1 MKKHRIWEI
10 LEISKENDPQSKIF
24 DYFISILIGLN
35 VLAIILETEK
45 SIFGEYEIF
54 FRYFEILSMVIF
66 TIEYLLRIWSCTSI
80 EEYRNPFIGRIRY
93 FFSPMALID
102 FIAIAPFY
110 LTFIIADAR
119 ILRILRFLRVLKVT
133 KHFHHSNTFH
143 IITNTIFKKRSELI
157 SSLVLMFSLLL
168 ICATGV
174 FFAENGTQP
183 DKFSSIPSAM
193 WWAVATLTTV
203 GYGDIFPVTSLG
215 KILGSISAIFG
226 IGLFALPAG
235 LLASGFSD
243 EMKKEKIFCP
253 HCGEKLQ

>member
-1 MKKHRIWEI
+1 MKKQRIWEI
-10 LEISKENDPQSKIF
+10 LEISKEKDQHSKIF

-45 SIFGEYEIF
+45 GLFGEYETI
-54 FRYFEILSMVIF
+54 FRYFEIFSIIIF
-66 TIEYLLRIWSCTSI
+66 TVEYCLRIWSCTSV
-80 EEYRNPFIGRIRY
+80 EEYSHSFIGRVKY

-102 FIAIAPFY
+102 LIAIAPFY

-174 FFAENGTQP
+174 FFAENGAQP

-215 KILGSISAIFG
+215 KILGSVSAIFG

-243 EMKKEKIFCP
+243 EMQKEKKFCP
-253 HCGEKLQ
+253 HCGEKL

>member
-1 MKKHRIWEI
+1 MV
-10 LEISKENDPQSKIF
+10 
-24 DYFISILIGLN
+24 LIEL
-35 VLAIILETEK
+35 
-45 SIFGEYEIF
+45 
-54 FRYFEILSMVIF
+54 
-66 TIEYLLRIWSCTSI
+66 
-80 EEYRNPFIGRIRY
+80 
-93 FFSPMALID
+93 
-102 FIAIAPFY
+102 IAISAFY
-110 LTFIIADAR
+110 LTFIIADSR
-119 ILRILRFLRVLKVT
+119 ILRILKFLRVLKVT
-133 KHFHHSNTFH
+133 EHFHHSNTFH

-174 FFAENGTQP
+174 FFAENGAQP

-215 KILGSISAIFG
+215 KILGSVSAIFG

-243 EMKKEKIFCP
+243 EMQKEKNFCP

>member
-1 MKKHRIWEI
+1 MIKHRIWEI

-35 VLAIILETEK
+35 VLAIMLETEQ
-45 SIFGEYEIF
+45 SIFGEYENY
-54 FRYFEILSMVIF
+54 FRYFETVSVIIF
-66 TIEYLLRIWSCTSI
+66 TIEYFLRIWSCTSV
-80 EEYRNPFIGRIRY
+80 EKYQYPFIGRIRY

-102 FIAIAPFY
+102 LIAIAPFY

-174 FFAENGTQP
+174 FFAENGAQP

-215 KILGSISAIFG
+215 KILGSVSAIFG

-243 EMKKEKIFCP
+243 EMQKEKKFCP
-253 HCGEKLQ
+253 HCGEKL

>member
-1 MKKHRIWEI
+1 MIKHRIWEI
-10 LEISKENDPQSKIF
+10 LEISKENDLQSKIF

-35 VLAIILETEK
+35 VLAIMLETEQ
-45 SIFGEYEIF
+45 SIFGEYENY
-54 FRYFEILSMVIF
+54 FRYFETVSVIIF
-66 TIEYLLRIWSCTSI
+66 TIEYFLRIWSCTSV
-80 EEYRNPFIGRIRY
+80 EKYQYPFIGRIRY

-102 FIAIAPFY
+102 LIAIAPFY

-215 KILGSISAIFG
+215 KILGSVSAIFG

-243 EMKKEKIFCP
+243 EMQKEKKFCP
-253 HCGEKLQ
+253 HCGEKL